1 MVYQQNCEQTIYRN
15 NNLFNASSHCIR
27 IIKGS
32 PNVTSAPDIE
42 KTNVQLAS
50 STTEQITESMTC
62 SKSAPNAPEF
72 CKQDNSS
79 ATFPADMEGNVEGKE
94 KEHLN
99 QA

>member
-1 MVYQQNCEQTIYRN
+1 M
-15 NNLFNASSHCIR
+15 
-27 IIKGS
+27 
-32 PNVTSAPDIE
+32 TS
-42 KTNVQLAS
+42 
-50 STTEQITESMTC
+50 

-99 QA
+99 QAWATQLRDASADNKPSQKLNANGVKTRSSKYISLLKVKRRCS

>member
-15 NNLFNASSHCIR
+15 DNLFNASSHSIR
-27 IIKGS
+27 IRKDSLKVI
-32 PNVTSAPDIE
+32 SAPDIE
-42 KTNVQLAS
+42 KINARLAS
-50 STTEQITESMTC
+50 STTEQITESMIC
-62 SKSAPNAPEF
+62 SKAALNTPEF
-72 CKQDNSS
+72 CKQGNSS

>member
-1 MVYQQNCEQTIYRN
+1 
-15 NNLFNASSHCIR
+15 
-27 IIKGS
+27 
-32 PNVTSAPDIE
+32 
-42 KTNVQLAS
+42 
-50 STTEQITESMTC
+50 MTC

-99 QA
+99 QAWATRFRDPSAGKKPSQKLNASGVFYGSLANHCCKCAKQDS